1 MAALSFALFS
11 PVATEQAAP
20 SSAAH
25 RPHGLLHAPGS
36 WRASE
41 LFTLGDLGVLNAPSS
56 IVGVVPKNIFT
67 YWDDPNNI
75 PDLVAGCIARMH
87 HFNPDWTIYLLYPG
101 VPNVE
106 PPPQKMANACCGGF
120 DDPTHQA
127 DWYRSAALAK
137 YGGVWLDS
145 TSIVNQPIDR
155 WADLDMDAVQGW
167 EWVGGNLAMENW
179 GFVVPYKSQLMATWM
194 EEMRNAWQ
202 MGPELYCAN
211 IPQPV
216 QISSSL
222 RSWLPYLTMHACFV
236 VSWTLLPTERVR
248 FIASSS
254 DPGQPFNFLAMTN
267 WDTSAAL
274 NLIFFQMNQTQ
285 ISNTTFFKLRGD
297 ERHAA
302 QSLASYASQ
311 GSLLAREML
320 ALLPPSP
327 PPPASSENR

>member
-179 GFVVPYKSQLMATWM
+179 GFVVPYKCAEPPPERPTFTSVPDYRPWYPPLVCLPPQVATHGHM
-194 EEMRNAWQ
+194 DGGDAQRVAD
-202 MGPELYCAN
+202 GARAL
-211 IPQPV
+211 
-216 QISSSL
+216 L
-222 RSWLPYLTMHACFV
+222 REHT
-236 VSWTLLPTERVR
+236 T
-248 FIASSS
+248 
-254 DPGQPFNFLAMTN
+254 
-267 WDTSAAL
+267 TSA
-274 NLIFFQMNQTQ
+274 
-285 ISNTTFFKLRGD
+285 G
-297 ERHAA
+297 
-302 QSLASYASQ
+302 
-311 GSLLAREML
+311 LARDAEEVR
-320 ALLPPSP
+320 AQ
-327 PPPASSENR
+327 